1 MSKSKFTSP
10 KGTAQWPWLSK
21 PDTRYD
27 AEGKYK
33 TDVLVTKDEAKDFMS
48 TAKELYVEEFGE
60 KALSKAKWPFMV
72 DDETG
77 GVTIR
82 AKSSKKPGLFDAK
95 GNVITKDL
103 AVGNGS
109 VIKIA
114 GLMQTYDA
122 GGNKG
127 VTAYLNGVQIIDL
140 VEFGGSAAFDEED
153 GYVFTAEETSNDN
166 DEPDF

>member
-1 MSKSKFTSP
+1 MSKEKFTSP

-27 AEGKYK
+27 AEGKFK
-33 TDVLVTKDEAKDFMS
+33 TDLLVSTEEAAPIME
-48 TAKELYVEEFGE
+48 TAKKLFVEEFGE
-60 KALSKAKWPFMV
+60 KALKNAKWPYMV
-72 DDETG
+72 DDVTG
-77 GVTIR
+77 GVKIR
-82 AKSSKKPGLFDAK
+82 AKSGKKPGMFDAK

-114 GLMQTYDA
+114 GLLQTYDA

-127 VTAYLNGVQIIDL
+127 VTAYLNAVQLIEL
-140 VEFGGSAAFDEED
+140 VEFGGSASFEEED
-153 GYVFTAEETSNDN
+153 GYVFTAEETANDN